1 MIYALVSTHGLGQ
14 IVTSLVYGNGAG
26 QWPCICNTMYS
37 TPLCGCQG
45 DPQVVAAT
53 CYQQRSILRLV
64 WAGRGQ
70 QLRETATKSEL
81 STHCSVVGGRCRS
94 YQTQQLPRPT
104 LVKSGAALTKLDNN
118 GAIEIRRALD
128 IMGTCRCVCPC
139 CVCVPAVC
147 VCAWS
152 IRGCSEAIELSCAPI
167 HLHIHYTTRGHH
179 QLARAHLCTRVY

>member
-1 MIYALVSTHGLGQ
+1 
-14 IVTSLVYGNGAG
+14 
-26 QWPCICNTMYS
+26 MYS

-64 WAGRGQ
+64 RAGRGQ

-128 IMGTCRCVCPC
+128 IMGVCRCVCPC
-139 CVCVPAVC
+139 CVRV
-147 VCAWS
+147 WS
-152 IRGCSEAIELSCAPI
+152 IRGCSEATELSCAPI
-167 HLHIHYTTRGHH
+167 HLHVRYTTRGHY
-179 QLARAHLCTRVY
+179 QLARAHLRTCVY